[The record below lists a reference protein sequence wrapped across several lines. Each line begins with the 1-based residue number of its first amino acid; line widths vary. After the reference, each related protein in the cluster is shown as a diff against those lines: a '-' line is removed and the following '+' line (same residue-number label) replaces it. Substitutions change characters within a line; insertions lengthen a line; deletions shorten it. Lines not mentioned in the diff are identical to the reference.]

1 MNTNISLPNVN
12 DILNLWM
19 SNQKIEFFET
29 TLRNTGRDG
38 IEKVIQFCKSTDF
51 YTAPSSAS
59 YRSN

>member
-29 TLRNTGRDG
+29 TLRNTGREG
-38 IEKVIQFCKSTDF
+38 IENVIQFCKNTDF
-51 YTAPSSAS
+51 YTGPSSARWAS
-59 YRSN
+59 